1 MIREENNTKSKTPFW
16 MKAESHPLSLFTIA
30 SATDDECRTM
40 LARLRWG
47 ATSIQTCPK
56 CGTIDSHYH
65 IKSRRQWRCKS
76 QGCGH
81 TFSVLSGTPF
91 ENAKMGYR
99 RLLMAMVAF
108 IVNQKGISALALS
121 RIIGGQYR
129 TSYTFMHKIREVFS
143 NDLDSANFEQLSGI
157 VEIDGAHVSGSV
169 RKPRKLK
176 KPKPEHKTKV
186 PKKWRVKED
195 KAPARQLRDKVDPS
209 ANPQHPNRRI
219 VLVMR
224 MMDPRR
230 KRGAMRTI
238 AAVVRSENKEDINW
252 LIKKYIKPGST
263 IRTDELPGYKH
274 LVGEGYIH
282 ETVNHSIEFSTD
294 DGINQNQ
301 AESYFSR
308 LRRAIIGQFHRVTP
322 KYMLDYAQEM
332 AWREDVRRKDTFT
345 QLHLLVRKVLASGVS
360 ADWFNY
366 GRRGFGRQTVAA

>member
-1 MIREENNTKSKTPFW
+1 MIQPKKDRKNNTPFW
-16 MKAESHPLSLFTIA
+16 MTAGSHPLFMFTIT
-30 SATDDECRTM
+30 SMSEDECRAM
-40 LARLRWG
+40 LTHMRWG
-47 ATSIQTCPK
+47 SASTQICPK

-91 ENAKMGYR
+91 ENSKMGYR

-121 RIIGGQYR
+121 RIIG
-129 TSYTFMHKIREVFS
+129 
-143 NDLDSANFEQLSGI
+143 L
-157 VEIDGAHVSGSV
+157 
-169 RKPRKLK
+169 
-176 KPKPEHKTKV
+176 
-186 PKKWRVKED
+186 
-195 KAPARQLRDKVDPS
+195 
-209 ANPQHPNRRI
+209 
-219 VLVMR
+219 
-224 MMDPRR
+224 
-230 KRGAMRTI
+230 
-238 AAVVRSENKEDINW
+238 
-252 LIKKYIKPGST
+252 
-263 IRTDELPGYKH
+263 LPGYKH

-294 DGINQNQ
+294 DGINKNQ

-332 AWREDVRRKDTFT
+332 AWREDVRRKDTFM
-345 QLHLLVRKVLASGVS
+345 QLRLLVRKVLASGVS

-366 GRRGFGRQTVAA
+366 GRRGFGRQAVFV

>member
-1 MIREENNTKSKTPFW
+1 MT
-16 MKAESHPLSLFTIA
+16 AGSHPLSMFTIA
-30 SATDDECRTM
+30 SMSEDECRAILTHM
-40 LARLRWG
+40 RWG
-47 ATSIQTCPK
+47 SASTQICPK

-91 ENAKMGYR
+91 ENSKMGYR

-129 TSYTFMHKIREVFS
+129 TSYTFMHKIREVFA

-157 VEIDGAHVSGSV
+157 VEIDGAHVSGRV
-169 RKPRKLK
+169 RKPRKIK
-176 KPKPEHKTKV
+176 KSKPEHKTKV
-186 PKKWRVKED
+186 PKKWRVKDED
-195 KAPARQLRDKVDPS
+195 TPVEQLRDKVDPS
-209 ANPQHPNRRI
+209 ANPQHPNRRV

-238 AAVVRSENKEDINW
+238 TAIVRSENKEDINRV
-252 LIKKYIKPGST
+252 IKKFIKPGST

-332 AWREDVRRKDTFT
+332 AWREDVRRKDTFM
-345 QLHLLVRKVLASGVS
+345 QLRLLVRKVLASGVS

-366 GRRGFGRQTVAA
+366 GRRGFGRQAVFV